1 MTKVVQ
7 SLIDYLDASP
17 TAFHAVAE
25 AEKKLLEAG
34 YSPLDEASLWNLE
47 LDTGY
52 YLIRNNSSLIA
63 FRTAAGTTPGIPFRI
78 VTAHTDSPS
87 FRLKEGVLT
96 KKNNMLTV
104 GVEVLGGPIFSTWL
118 DRDLA
123 VAGRILVKNRTG
135 GIDTLLYMNPE
146 RKVLIP
152 NPPIH
157 LNRGVNKG
165 FEYNPQNHLCCI
177 IQSSSSDT
185 DDEQSDMISLYDLIA
200 KDMGILRNDIIDADL
215 ILYDTQKA
223 SLSGWNDEFLSSGR
237 IDNLA
242 MCHAAIDAITQISG
256 QDSITVAALFD
267 NEETGSLTPH
277 GADSS
282 FLEQLLERIVL
293 SLGGS
298 RLNYMQSC
306 ASSFIV
312 SADAAH
318 AIHPNFADLYDE
330 GFTPEMNKGP
340 AVKKN
345 AGWNYA
351 STGDTASRY
360 RLLCEKAAVPSQ
372 TYINRSDRPTGKTLG
387 PLSAARLGIPAV
399 DVGNPLWSMHSIR
412 ETVAVKDH
420 DYMIRS
426 FTAHYRES

>member
-1 MTKVVQ
+1 MSQVVE
-7 SLIDYLDASP
+7 SLIDYLDSSP

-25 AEKKLLEAG
+25 AEKKLLDAG
-34 YSPLDEASLWNLE
+34 FLRLDETRSWNLAM
-47 LDTGY
+47 DTGY
-52 YLIRNNSSLIA
+52 YLIRNDSSLIA
-63 FRTAAGTTPGIPFRI
+63 FRTAADEKAVNPFRI

-87 FRLKEGVLT
+87 FRLKEGVLN
-96 KKNNMLTV
+96 KKNGMLTV

-123 VAGRILVKNRTG
+123 VAGRILVKNSTG
-135 GIDTLLYMNPE
+135 GIDSLLYMNSE

-165 FEYNPQNHLCCI
+165 FEYNPQKHLSCI
-177 IQSSSSDT
+177 IQSSSSDN
-185 DDEQSDMISLYDLIA
+185 DEAADISSLYELIA
-200 KDMGILRNDIIDADL
+200 KDMKISRDDIIDADL

-223 SLSGWNDEFLSSGR
+223 SLSGWKDEFLSSGR

-242 MCHAAIDAITQISG
+242 MCHAAVEAITQISG
-256 QDSITVAALFD
+256 QKSVTVAALFD

-293 SLGGS
+293 SGGGN
-298 RLNYMQSC
+298 RLSFMQSC
-306 ASSFIV
+306 ASSFII

-318 AIHPNFADLYDE
+318 GVHPNFADLYDE

-351 STGDTASRY
+351 STGDTASRF
-360 RLLCEKAAVPSQ
+360 RLLCEKAGIPSQ
-372 TYINRSDRPTGKTLG
+372 TYINRSDKPTGKTLG

-420 DYMIRS
+420 DTMIRS

>member
-1 MTKVVQ
+1 MSQVAQ
-7 SLIDYLDASP
+7 PLIDFLDSSP

-25 AEKKLLEAG
+25 AEKKLLQAG
-34 YSPLDEASLWNLE
+34 FIRLDEARSWKLVM
-47 LDTGY
+47 DSGY
-52 YLIRNNSSLIA
+52 YLIRNDSSLIA
-63 FRTAAGTTPGIPFRI
+63 FRTGADAKAETPFRI

-87 FRLKEGVLT
+87 FRLKEGVLNN
-96 KKNNMLTV
+96 KNGMLTV

-123 VAGRILVKNRTG
+123 VAGRILVKNNSG
-135 GIDTLLYMNPE
+135 GIDSLLYMNSE

-157 LNRGVNKG
+157 LNREVNKG
-165 FEYNPQNHLCCI
+165 FAYNPQNHLSCI
-177 IQSSSSDT
+177 IQSSSSEK
-185 DDEQSDMISLYDLIA
+185 DDPEEISSLYELIA
-200 KDMGILRNDIIDADL
+200 RDMKISKDDIIDADL
-215 ILYDTQKA
+215 ILYDTHKA
-223 SLSGWNDEFLSSGR
+223 SLSGWNAEFLSSGR

-242 MCHAAIDAITQISG
+242 MCHAAIEAITQIKG
-256 QDSITVAALFD
+256 QNSVTVAALFD

-293 SLGGS
+293 SGGGD
-298 RLNYMQSC
+298 RLKFMQSC
-306 ASSFIV
+306 ASSFII

-318 AIHPNFADLYDE
+318 GIHPNFAELYDE

-351 STGDTASRY
+351 STADTASRY
-360 RLLCEKAAVPSQ
+360 RLLCEKAGIPSQ
-372 TYINRSDRPTGKTLG
+372 TYINRSDKPTGKTLG

-420 DYMIRS
+420 EYMIRS
-426 FTAHYRES
+426 FTEHYKES

>member
-1 MTKVVQ
+1 MRNQ
-7 SLIDYLDASP
+7 IDSLISYLDASP

-25 AEKKLLEAG
+25 AEEKLRTSGFKRLEEKD
-34 YSPLDEASLWNLE
+34 SWTIEA
-47 LDTGY
+47 DCGY
-52 YLIRNNSSLIA
+52 YVVRNDSSLIA
-63 FRTAAGTTPGIPFRI
+63 FRTPVSNDLTPSFKI

-87 FRLKEGVLT
+87 FRLKEGVL
-96 KKNNMLTV
+96 KNKNGMLTA
-104 GVEVLGGPIFSTWL
+104 GVEVLGGPVFSTWL

-123 VAGRILVKNRTG
+123 VAGRVMIKDKTG
-135 GIDTLLYMNPE
+135 KLGSRLYMNPL

-157 LNRGVNKG
+157 LNRSVNKG
-165 FEYNPQNHLCCI
+165 FEYNPQTHLSCI
-177 IQSSSSDT
+177 IASAEENRSAESKT
-185 DDEQSDMISLYDLIA
+185 LYDLIA
-200 KDMGILRNDIIDADL
+200 EDMEIAAESIIDADL

-223 SLSGWNDEFLSSGR
+223 SLSGWNSEFLCSGR

-242 MCHAAIDAITQISG
+242 MCHAAIEAISDVSG
-256 QDSITVAALFD
+256 QDSLTVAALFD

-282 FLEQLLERIVL
+282 FLENILERIIL
-293 SLGGS
+293 ANGGS
-298 RLNYMQSC
+298 RENFMQSC
-306 ASSFIV
+306 ASSFII

-330 GFTPEMNKGP
+330 GFTPVMNEGP

-351 STGDTASRY
+351 STGDTASRF
-360 RLLCEKAAVPSQ
+360 RLICEKDNIPSQ

-399 DVGNPLWSMHSIR
+399 DVGNPLWSMHSVR
-412 ETVAVKDH
+412 ETVALKDH
-420 DYMIRS
+420 EYMIRS
-426 FTAHYRES
+426 FKVHYREP

>member
-1 MTKVVQ
+1 MDKVVQ
-7 SLIDYLDASP
+7 SLINFLDSSP
-17 TAFHAVAE
+17 TAYHAVAQGE
-25 AEKKLLEAG
+25 SRLQSAGFIRLDETKSWELEA
-34 YSPLDEASLWNLE
+34 DR
-47 LDTGY
+47 GY
-52 YLIRNNSSLIA
+52 YLIRNSSSLIA
-63 FRTAAGTTPGIPFRI
+63 FRTAAVSGEGQHFRI

-87 FRLKEGVLT
+87 FRLKEGVIQE
-96 KKNNMLTV
+96 KNGMLTV

-123 VAGRILVKNRTG
+123 VAGRVLVKNKSGSFNTV
-135 GIDTLLYMNPE
+135 LYMNPE

-157 LNRGVNKG
+157 LNRTVNKG
-165 FEYNPQNHLCCI
+165 FEYNPQDHLSCI
-177 IQSSSSDT
+177 LQSSSG
-185 DDEQSDMISLYDLIA
+185 DEENEIQSLYDLISNDLKIS
-200 KDMGILRNDIIDADL
+200 KDDILDADL

-223 SLSGWNDEFLSSGR
+223 SLSGWSEEFISSGR

-242 MCHAAIDAITQISG
+242 MCHAALEGITRVSG
-256 QDSITVAALFD
+256 QESHTVAALFD

-282 FLEQLLERIVL
+282 FLEQILERIIL
-293 SLGGS
+293 SNGGS
-298 RLNYMQSC
+298 REAFMQSC
-306 ASSFIV
+306 ASSFII

-318 AIHPNFADLYDE
+318 GIHPNFADLYDE

-360 RLLCEKAAVPSQ
+360 RLICEKAGVPSQ
-372 TYINRSDRPTGKTLG
+372 TYINRSDKPTGKTLG
-387 PLSAARLGIPAV
+387 PLAAARLGIPAV

-426 FTAHYRES
+426 FITHFRES